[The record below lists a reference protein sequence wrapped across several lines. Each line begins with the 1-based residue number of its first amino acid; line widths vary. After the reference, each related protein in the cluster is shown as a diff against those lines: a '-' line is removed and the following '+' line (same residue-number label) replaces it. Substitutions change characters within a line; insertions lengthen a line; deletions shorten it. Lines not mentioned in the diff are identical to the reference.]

1 MAREVVMNT
10 HETCAARVNAY
21 LDYRRQAGFALKI
34 EGEQLER
41 FARFADHLG
50 HQGPLTNSPA

>member
-1 MAREVVMNT
+1 MNT
-10 HETCAARVNAY
+10 HETFAARVNAY